1 MMSSSS
7 GKMAA
12 VCGGD
17 GCLGLIGQISDAHGK
32 KLTDLPAELLEFIL
46 CFPAL
51 SYFDIASVSC
61 SCKRLHDVCHG
72 RGKVWEHQY
81 KLRWPRLLKYYRQL
95 ECCDWLKEFRTR
107 QSVGLQIRKSIKSF
121 SKRFF
126 VEVPCVGQVLGDS
139 FKELESLGAPEH
151 FCEDELIS
159 ILNSDKRKGLTLKY
173 YAKKILYF
181 LRQQNVLKSLKGFF
195 GRSPDQQCPL
205 EGRSGLGSSEWRRGR
220 RL

>member
-1 MMSSSS
+1 
-7 GKMAA
+7 MAA
-12 VCGGD
+12 LCGGD
-17 GCLGLIGQISDAHGK
+17 GCLGFTGEISQGK

-46 CFPAL
+46 CSPVL
-51 SYFDIASVSC
+51 SYLDIASVSC

-95 ECCDWLKEFRTR
+95 ECCDWLKEFQTR
-107 QSVGLQIRKSIKSF
+107 QSVGLQIRKTIESF

-159 ILNSDKRKGLTLKY
+159 ILNSDKSDRTP
-173 YAKKILYF
+173 F
-181 LRQQNVLKSLKGFF
+181 
-195 GRSPDQQCPL
+195 
-205 EGRSGLGSSEWRRGR
+205 
-220 RL
+220 